1 MQPNGYRLRSLHQPK
16 LIHGAADAKGKPTM
30 LVINGQRKQVASIE
44 DRWRIDDEWW
54 RKEISRM
61 YFDVILEDGQRLTVF
76 HDLIADAWYL
86 QTTATPTAHSR
97 PVDVLDQLHSDRMPA
112 DQVAPPAKR
121 FTST

>member
-16 LIHGAADAKGKPTM
+16 PIHGAADAKGKPTL
-30 LVINGQRKQVASIE
+30 LVIHGQRKQVSSIE

-76 HDLIADAWYL
+76 HDLIADGWYL
-86 QTTATPTAHSR
+86 QTTATPAAQTK
-97 PVDVLDQLHSDRMPA
+97 PVDVVVPLSSPSVVTD
-112 DQVAPPAKR
+112 
-121 FTST
+121 TSRRTAGRSRR